1 MNWTGAEGKALYG
14 LLFEEANDAVVVL
27 DEQDRI
33 LDVNK
38 QACRLYGYGKEEFLG
53 LALRDLQASDRTT
66 DTGKTVR
73 EEIELHGSKP
83 FENVDITK
91 DGRLIDVEVTNS
103 LLLVEGNRIV
113 FSIVRDITER
123 KRRESEAAE
132 ALALRR
138 AVVES
143 PKNINIWSIDRG
155 FRYTFFNMAHKTGM
169 KEVWKADIRVGD
181 NLLDTLTDPE
191 YRRTVEDNYRSIFEG
206 KQHRS
211 VDKLA
216 LPGGGYRYY
225 ENFATPMRDSEGAII
240 GATVF
245 ATDITDRMLL
255 EEELKHKIA
264 LLESIM
270 NSPPDILILSVDR
283 EYRYTFFNKAH
294 RRGMLEVWGT
304 EPEIGKNVFD
314 LLPDEEYRNEVKYYY
329 DRGFEGAMW
338 TRTSRFVDRTGR
350 ERYFDNL
357 SAPVRDKD
365 GKIIGLTVF
374 ITEVTERVKAE
385 IRLKESL
392 AEKEILLREVHH
404 RVKNNL
410 QIVSSLLNMQIARES
425 EGTVIE
431 QLVESQNRIVTMAL
445 IHEHLYESESLAKI
459 DIGSYIKEL
468 AEVILRTYSLKRR
481 NIRIEYDIEAH
492 SFDIETSIPLGLIFN
507 ELLTNAVKYAFPD
520 DRDGSIHVSF
530 RTEGSGGVRFVCL
543 EVADDG
549 VGCDTSLLEPGP
561 SSGLGLQIV
570 DALAGQLGG
579 TYESECGDGLVSR
592 VRFPLSRGA
601 D

>member
-1 MNWTGAEGKALYG
+1 MNWTGSDGKALYG
-14 LLFEEANDAVVVL
+14 LLFEEANDGVIIF
-27 DEQDRI
+27 DQNDRI

-38 QACRLYGYGKEEFLG
+38 QACRLYGYGREEFLE
-53 LALRDLQASDRTT
+53 LTLSDLQAAKGNHSPGRTIREELDNYGSVPFETT
-66 DTGKTVR
+66 DVTKAGRFIEV
-73 EEIELHGSKP
+73 EITNTPME
-83 FENVDITK
+83 I
-91 DGRLIDVEVTNS
+91 DGRR
-103 LLLVEGNRIV
+103 LVL
-113 FSIVRDITER
+113 SISRNITER
-123 KRRESEAAE
+123 KRREREAAE
-132 ALALRR
+132 ALALQR

-143 PKNINIWSIDRG
+143 PKNINIWSIDRS
-155 FRYTFFNMAHKTGM
+155 FRYSFFNMAHKTGM
-169 KEVWKADIRVGD
+169 KDVWEADIRVGD
-181 NLLDTLTDPE
+181 NILDTLTDPE
-191 YRRTVEDNYRSIFEG
+191 YRRTVEENYRSIFEG
-206 KQHRS
+206 RQHRS

-216 LPGGGYRYY
+216 LPEGGYRYY
-225 ENFATPMRDSEGAII
+225 ENFATPMRDFEGTII

-304 EPEIGKNVFD
+304 EPEIGKRVFEI
-314 LLPDEEYRNEVKYYY
+314 LPDEEYRRELKYYY
-329 DRGFEGAMW
+329 ELGFAGESW
-338 TRTSRFVDRTGR
+338 SRTSRFVDRNGR

-374 ITEVTERVKAE
+374 ITEVTERMKTE
-385 IRLKESL
+385 MRLKESL

-410 QIVSSLLNMQIARES
+410 QIVSSLLNMQIAREN

-459 DIGSYIKEL
+459 DIGSYIREL
-468 AEVILRTYSLKRR
+468 AEVILRTYSVKRR
-481 NIRIEYDIEAH
+481 TLRTEFALEAH

-507 ELLTNAVKYAFPD
+507 ELMTNAVKYAFPD
-520 DRDGSIHVSF
+520 DRDGTIRVSF
-530 RTEGSGGVRFVCL
+530 RTEESGDQVTACL

-549 VGCDTSLLEPGP
+549 VGCDTSRLQPGP

-570 DALAGQLGG
+570 EALAGQLGG
-579 TYESECGDGLVSR
+579 TYESECREGLVSR